1 MARKPAL
8 LVELLIWTFS
18 IPVVFGQYI
27 DLGSDIASLV
37 PSCAQPCLE
46 SFIGSNYPTVDCGND
61 FTLSCLCPAQS
72 ATGFTVGEAALQCLF
87 GYIQIGRCDEQEA
100 KGTTPAR
107 VLHMCSGQE
116 SALPNTHPTLTATLI
131 IPPSG
136 VPILVPPT
144 SSLTSRSTSST
155 IKSTT
160 TTTFT
165 TTTRTTASLTST
177 TTSSSSSS
185 SFSPSSS
192 SLTTTMVM
200 SSFLTSTSLS
210 STTSSQTLIPTSSP
224 TAEPSSSTG
233 LAPAQIIGISV
244 GVAGAIG
251 IAAGAILLARCLR
264 RRRYL
269 DSDSE
274 KPFYE
279 NENST
284 GGVDPLASRGSHIF
298 HISPPILRTSKYRPD
313 FFNRPAPAPIL
324 PQANQQEPP
333 VQSPNIDRN
342 TIGLAISRPRSFVP
356 PRPSPKIF
364 SSFMSSPRPAEAPP
378 LQRKPSKLLP
388 PRPALTLDIPPTTV
402 PTGAPSSQVPPTTDR
417 TSTFTNL
424 TGFADLDS
432 EAAEGGQT
440 WRPPPTDPQSA
451 TTLYV
456 ADKYGNWVL
465 SNNNRRSQIAQIVE
479 AAELDTHTPL
489 TKSPIEKQEE
499 AARMADAISAAT
511 PMPRAPQPAFL
522 SRDPANWTYSQSSS
536 AYSQASAARQAGRR
550 NSQGRNSALRSRKNS
565 LGPSINRSDSKA
577 SATTIQTSSTGGN
590 EEGGNYESDIARL
603 SQLSPVQESPDPAS
617 KRPRVNNPKFSGRLD
632 GATIRY
638 VPPPKRPDFTGSPYG
653 QPSPTLGVVYPV
665 EGSPS
670 AIPLPLNPRRK
681 ERRFVPIQRE
691 GSGFTPEPPNVEVF
705 PIQNYARPNA
715 VPNPGPYLRADFT
728 PGQPAEPYRYGD
740 NFQQRDPFLTPPQA
754 SVPTFTPSPPSPSP
768 PEPVEKR
775 SVSPPQPSIMDR
787 GRPHIASQ
795 RAESGASLGTIS
807 SNGSSLLAKRLGNDK
822 AGALVIDPYGK
833 RPQQWRQQGDGTNN
847 NGAFLSPD
855 AYSLASPRGT
865 LPQTPIWQPKLT
877 PTRRGDDLFL
887 NVQ

>member
-1 MARKPAL
+1 MSLPSSVGHGLHRRGGCAA
-8 LVELLIWTFS
+8 VDYTGESFAYVQWTGERFAKYAS
-18 IPVVFGQYI
+18 HTHGDLDHTAIRGSHFGTADVFI
-27 DLGSDIASLV
+27 DLTVHLVDYKVNNDDDIHDNHPYHSISHVYYYYFFFFVFFFSEFFLINHNYGDELVSDFDLAFEYDLKSDLDSDFKPHCGAVVVNRPCAS
-37 PSCAQPCLE
+37 PDHWYFC
-46 SFIGSNYPTVDCGND
+46 
-61 FTLSCLCPAQS
+61 
-72 ATGFTVGEAALQCLF
+72 
-87 GYIQIGRCDEQEA
+87 RCSW
-100 KGTTPAR
+100 G
-107 VLHMCSGQE
+107 H
-116 SALPNTHPTLTATLI
+116 
-131 IPPSG
+131 
-136 VPILVPPT
+136 
-144 SSLTSRSTSST
+144 
-155 IKSTT
+155 
-160 TTTFT
+160 
-165 TTTRTTASLTST
+165 
-177 TTSSSSSS
+177 
-185 SFSPSSS
+185 
-192 SLTTTMVM
+192 
-200 SSFLTSTSLS
+200 
-210 STTSSQTLIPTSSP
+210 
-224 TAEPSSSTG
+224 
-233 LAPAQIIGISV
+233 
-244 GVAGAIG
+244 
-251 IAAGAILLARCLR
+251 
-264 RRRYL
+264 RRYP

-795 RAESGASLGTIS
+795 RAESGASFGTIS